1 MLGKN
6 KLQTIEN
13 LACLP
18 KLDVLDLHSNEI
30 DKIECLD
37 QLNEL
42 RVLNLAGNRITVLEN
57 ISTLTLLTELNLRRN
72 LIDAISTTTLGRL
85 PTLQRLFLSNN
96 KLPSKESLQPLFQLV
111 ALTELRL
118 DGNKFNEVESPD
130 YRSLMIQNFVS
141 LRNLDLKAVTDDER
155 RDAFSLTQKA
165 TEKRREQQREE
176 NQEAQRVRAIT
187 AVRKK
192 WEEKFDMDVMAAN
205 LDDPWG
211 ATPMLADKAQHMSM
225 KRLLAATA
233 TMANHASHPIQIGF
247 SEVEVSDESRTLF
260 VYGDALEA
268 LDSVK
273 IHAIVT
279 AIVFKYIP
287 FDVIAKAVSTS
298 NSTCSNNVYLQS
310 FTALKHVHFAYN
322 QLTSLDQLHWVA
334 GLGSRA
340 EEVTISHNP
349 VCHLRLL
356 RPYVSH
362 TLKNVQVLNGQPLSL
377 ETQLMG
383 ERFFDMAL
391 QPPHPSP
398 SSVPRKGPPQQPL
411 PPMLRQGSCAM
422 DRTTNALISKYLTEA
437 TRVDEQLKVQCR
449 FEAEFG

>member
-1 MLGKN
+1 
-6 KLQTIEN
+6 
-13 LACLP
+13 
-18 KLDVLDLHSNEI
+18 
-30 DKIECLD
+30 
-37 QLNEL
+37 
-42 RVLNLAGNRITVLEN
+42 
-57 ISTLTLLTELNLRRN
+57 
-72 LIDAISTTTLGRL
+72 
-85 PTLQRLFLSNN
+85 
-96 KLPSKESLQPLFQLV
+96 LV

-211 ATPMLADKAQHMSM
+211 STPMLVDKAQHMSM

-260 VYGDALEA
+260 
-268 LDSVK
+268 
-273 IHAIVT
+273 
-279 AIVFKYIP
+279 
-287 FDVIAKAVSTS
+287 
-298 NSTCSNNVYLQS
+298 
-310 FTALKHVHFAYN
+310 
-322 QLTSLDQLHWVA
+322 
-334 GLGSRA
+334 
-340 EEVTISHNP
+340 VTISHNP

-383 ERFFDMAL
+383 ERFFDMGGSPAL

-437 TRVDEQLKVQCR
+437 TRVDAQLKVQCR
-449 FEAEFG
+449 FESEFGWMTLRG

>member
-1 MLGKN
+1 MAQFQKIDNLHVVPNLRVLMLGKN
-6 KLQTIEN
+6 KLKTIEN
-13 LACLP
+13 LACLA

-57 ISTLTLLTELNLRRN
+57 ISSLTLLTELNLRRN
-72 LIDAISTTTLGRL
+72 FIDVISPTSLGRL

-96 KLPSKESLQPLFQLV
+96 KLPSKDSLQPLFQLV

-130 YRSLMIQNFVS
+130 YRPLMIQNFVS
-141 LRNLDLKAVTDDER
+141 LRNLDLKAVTEDER
-155 RDAFSLTQKA
+155 REAFSLSQKA
-165 TEKRREQQREE
+165 NEKRREQQREE

-192 WEEKFDMDVMAAN
+192 WEEKFDMDVVAVAPEF
-205 LDDPWG
+205 DDPW
-211 ATPMLADKAQHMSM
+211 ANHPADKHVNM

-233 TMANHASHPIQIGF
+233 AMNVGQIQIGF

-268 LDSVK
+268 LESTK
-273 IHAIVT
+273 IHNIVT

-287 FDVIAKAVSTS
+287 FDAIAQAVTSSPQTS
-298 NSTCSNNVYLQS
+298 NLNNSGVGAGGGLYLQS

-322 QLTSLDQLHWVA
+322 QLTSLDQLHWLA

-340 EEVTISHNP
+340 EEVRASSTHES
-349 VCHLRLL
+349 RTSWLL
-356 RPYVSH
+356 
-362 TLKNVQVLNGQPLSL
+362 
-377 ETQLMG
+377 
-383 ERFFDMAL
+383 
-391 QPPHPSP
+391 
-398 SSVPRKGPPQQPL
+398 
-411 PPMLRQGSCAM
+411 
-422 DRTTNALISKYLTEA
+422 
-437 TRVDEQLKVQCR
+437 
-449 FEAEFG
+449 